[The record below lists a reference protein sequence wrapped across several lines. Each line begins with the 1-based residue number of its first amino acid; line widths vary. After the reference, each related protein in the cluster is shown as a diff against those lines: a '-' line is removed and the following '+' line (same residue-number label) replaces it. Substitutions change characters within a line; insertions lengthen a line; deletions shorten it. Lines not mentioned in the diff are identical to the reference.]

1 MNQPFCLMRRYAYL
15 VLANTHNPP
24 HTLTNNQTATQLTTE
39 DVHICV
45 KQKEKKGEDMYIMHQ
60 SETKERGRY
69 SPSGI
74 RGSSIHLMS

>member
-1 MNQPFCLMRRYAYL
+1 MQER
-15 VLANTHNPP
+15 ANTHNPTY
-24 HTLTNNQTATQLTTE
+24 TLTNNQTATQLATE
-39 DVHICV
+39 DVHIMRET
-45 KQKEKKGEDMYIMHQ
+45 KGGEKEQDMYIMHQ